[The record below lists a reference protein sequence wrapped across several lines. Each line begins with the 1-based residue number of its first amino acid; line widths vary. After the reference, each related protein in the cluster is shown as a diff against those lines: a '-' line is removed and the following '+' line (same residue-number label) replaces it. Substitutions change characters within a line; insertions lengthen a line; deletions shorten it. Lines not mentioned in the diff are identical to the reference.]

1 MIAKQP
7 GAGDWGNN
15 KVQCRTESVPSHLS
29 EAPWAFA
36 IIKWTSGS
44 CWRFAET
51 GSVKLLGSVG
61 KGDPSC
67 PGCVQSERL
76 ELTSNP
82 AKIQQKMETTKFRHL
97 HVGFYMWAGCLNS
110 CFSLWVETCQHNSW
124 KWRFGSSSHTKEHG
138 DTPISEGGCES
149 SLSFFFCGENWQQ
162 LYSEVAK
169 YIKLNTRSVKLM
181 SANQD

>member
-1 MIAKQP
+1 MAKQP

-15 KVQCRTESVPSHLS
+15 KVQRWTESVPSRLS
-29 EAPWAFA
+29 GAPWAFA

-44 CWRFAET
+44 WWRFAET
-51 GSVKLLGSVG
+51 SCGPASMG

-76 ELTSNP
+76 ERASSS

-97 HVGFYMWAGCLNS
+97 HVGFYMGAGCLNS
-110 CFSLWVETCQHNSW
+110 YFSLWVETCQYGSW
-124 KWRFGSSSHTKEHG
+124 KWRFGSSSHPKEHG
-138 DTPISEGGCES
+138 HTPISKGGCES
-149 SLSFFFCGENWQQ
+149 SLFFFVCGENWQQ
-162 LYSEVAK
+162 LCSGMAK
-169 YIKLNTRSVKLM
+169 YIKLSTRSVKLM